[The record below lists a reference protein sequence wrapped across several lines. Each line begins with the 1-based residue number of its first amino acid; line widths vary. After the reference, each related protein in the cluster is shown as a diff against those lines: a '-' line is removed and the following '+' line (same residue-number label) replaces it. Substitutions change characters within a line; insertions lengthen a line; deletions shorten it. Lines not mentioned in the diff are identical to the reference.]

1 MKVSVVIVNWN
12 GQRYLDDCLSAVL
25 AQTYPHCEVVL
36 VDNAST
42 DGSVELVTRKFPH
55 VRVIQ
60 NEKNL
65 GFAAGNNIGIRAT
78 SGEYVATLNNDTQ
91 ADSRWLEELVAVM
104 SGQDMVGMA
113 ASKMLFTHR
122 PEVINSTGICLDLAG
137 IAWDRRGG
145 ELDTTEGSGPIEVF
159 GPCAGAALYCRTVL
173 DKVGLFDEDFF
184 CYLEDVD
191 LAWRARLMGWRCLY
205 VPTARVYHI
214 HSGTGQEGSPFKN
227 YLLGRNKVWTI
238 IKNYPSTELFLLLP
252 VILAYDLGSIPY
264 TLLARGDASALRG
277 RLAALRHLSHLWQ
290 KRREVQRRR
299 IISFAALAEQ
309 LSPLE
314 SPLAVL
320 RRYRHLQDL
329 PTGSS
334 WQQKT
339 QGVM

>member
-12 GQRYLDDCLSAVL
+12 GQRYLERCLSAVL
-25 AQTYPHCEVVL
+25 AQTCLSFEVVL

-42 DGSVELVTRKFPH
+42 DDSVELVARRFPE
-55 VRVIQ
+55 VQIIQ

-78 SGEYVATLNNDTQ
+78 SGEVVATLNNDTQ
-91 ADSRWLEELVAVM
+91 ADPRWLEELVAAM
-104 SGQDMVGMA
+104 QGREMVGMA
-113 ASKMLFTHR
+113 ASKMLFAHR
-122 PEVINSTGICLDLAG
+122 PEVINSTGICLDSAG

-145 ELDTTEGSGPIEVF
+145 ELDAMDESSPTEVF
-159 GPCAGAALYCRTVL
+159 GPCAGAALYRRAML
-173 DKVGLFDEDFF
+173 DRVGLFDEDFF

-205 VPTARVYHI
+205 IPTARVYHV

-238 IKNYPSTELFLLLP
+238 VKNYPSPALFLFLP
-252 VILAYDLGSIPY
+252 IILAYDLGSIPY

-277 RLAALRHLSHLWQ
+277 RLAALRRLSHFWR
-290 KRREVQRRR
+290 KRREVQGRRTVP
-299 IISFAALAEQ
+299 FATLAEY

-320 RRYRHLQDL
+320 RRYRHLRDL
-329 PTGSS
+329 PTG
-334 WQQKT
+334 
-339 QGVM
+339 GYRAIAFGL